1 MTGPNAA
8 GIERTLQRFANCYE
22 SNNPAGS
29 AVKIV
34 AGVTNDA
41 VADPQAAVTRNHG
54 EAWGDLIL
62 RMNNWAASRNIE
74 GQVSFNG
81 GLDAEHSFQDDVD
94 KVKAWVDGYVAENGN
109 RNLFFYGDAEGCPSD
124 KYPNWSCTWS
134 ANDIIDI
141 SWSRGEVTPF
151 PQIYDEEPDT
161 ANPPTSMNAQRWQ
174 RLSKRSYDNGT
185 SRTNF
190 AGGLS
195 QYLAC
200 QDVGAGG
207 VEEEP
212 CDAEAR
218 IAALNAK
225 YEAMPPLSD
234 PEAIYER
241 NLEYERGF
249 SQVNCGEAA
258 NGANAVEL
266 TPEDHEWNVG
276 PLGIG
281 PAPEVALPG
290 YRPVNQWTGMIDGR
304 PVIVASVTPEG
315 ERRQGGVL
323 VQEVDR
329 IRFIPSPRA
338 VGPLAITSAHGQ
350 TLVLVGPEGD
360 RFTFDVTE
368 RSFV

>member
-1 MTGPNAA
+1 MRYDAA
-8 GIERTLQRFANCYE
+8 PRKMSRMSRFRTRSTHGGGRRPRGALATL
-22 SNNPAGS
+22 
-29 AVKIV
+29 V
-34 AGVTNDA
+34 AA
-41 VADPQAAVTRNHG
+41 AAVV
-54 EAWGDLIL
+54 
-62 RMNNWAASRNIE
+62 AAL
-74 GQVSFNG
+74 
-81 GLDAEHSFQDDVD
+81 GLGIA
-94 KVKAWVDGYVAENGN
+94 
-109 RNLFFYGDAEGCPSD
+109 
-124 KYPNWSCTWS
+124 
-134 ANDIIDI
+134 
-141 SWSRGEVTPF
+141 
-151 PQIYDEEPDT
+151 
-161 ANPPTSMNAQRWQ
+161 
-174 RLSKRSYDNGT
+174 
-185 SRTNF
+185 
-190 AGGLS
+190 
-195 QYLAC
+195 
-200 QDVGAGG
+200 GAGG

-241 NLEYERGF
+241 NLEYEREF